1 MEVMNNVETL
11 YADLVRSD
19 VEGRSPEYI
28 KDRIAVAMR
37 AAIIEASNDFRD
49 NDPKLADR
57 RLECLKLAT
66 EQISNYASKSFFN
79 DVDYTGKILGTADR
93 LLRYVQTGDGGV
105 ENDLLYMD
113 DEFADRETIGDVS
126 QETSKPE

>member
-1 MEVMNNVETL
+1 MDITNYVD
-11 YADLVRSD
+11 DLHGDIQKCLSERRS
-19 VEGRSPEYI
+19 EGYI
-28 KDRIAVAMR
+28 KDKIATAFR

-66 EQISNYASKSFFN
+66 EQISNYASKSYFD

-93 LLRYVQTGDGGV
+93 LLMYV
-105 ENDLLYMD
+105 ENGGLKIGDKLMSV
-113 DEFADRETIGDVS
+113 DEYFANRETIGDVS
-126 QETSKPE
+126 HETSKGE

>member
-1 MEVMNNVETL
+1 MEVMNYVESL
-11 YADLVRSD
+11 YLELVKCE
-19 VEGRSPEYI
+19 VESRHVGYI
-28 KDRIAVAMR
+28 KDKIATAFR

-66 EQISNYASKSFFN
+66 EQISNYASKSFFD

-93 LLRYVQTGDGGV
+93 LLRYV
-105 ENDLLYMD
+105 E
-113 DEFADRETIGDVS
+113 AGDVS
-126 QETSKPE
+126 HETSKGE